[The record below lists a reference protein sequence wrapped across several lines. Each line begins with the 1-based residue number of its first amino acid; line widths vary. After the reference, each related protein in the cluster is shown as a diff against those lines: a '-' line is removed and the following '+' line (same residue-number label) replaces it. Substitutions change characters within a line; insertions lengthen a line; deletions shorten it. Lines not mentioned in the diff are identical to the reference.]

1 MDNEDIMNTAMSR
14 DKLLARGYCCGLSC
28 LNCPYDPPHQKGNKT
43 VRPMEKRIRL
53 GPHSKGAKST
63 HWDLDYMPKKEVE
76 KLFKKSEKKA

>member
-1 MDNEDIMNTAMSR
+1 MSR
-14 DKLLARGYCCGLSC
+14 DKLLAGGYCCGLSC
-28 LNCPYDPPHQKGNKT
+28 LNCPYDPPHRKGNKT

-76 KLFKKSEKKA
+76 KLFEKSEKKA